1 MSQEIYD
8 EVREAA
14 SKKIWARGLE
24 FARRKDVKKIS
35 SNTFCVIEPASASDH
50 EVRLDFVDL
59 DWMCSCSSSED
70 PCEHVAASVIAMK
83 LEQEKGVEIEK
94 YSSSK
99 FSVQYEL
106 VKPLNKSLQIVRDL
120 VSMKDGVEDVR
131 PVRHSILSIV
141 SGRIEGPQISAK
153 SYDLEIDRVLSGDY
167 GARIDGYVASSRAWN
182 MLMPHLEQLTEAQQV
197 YYGDSIVRVSAK
209 KKAAQILEVAQEG
222 NGVMLTL
229 KANPRV
235 VEVFSNG
242 VCLYKGDSG
251 LEIRQIAKHD
261 LPEAIISQLR
271 GGRFFPENEKVEL
284 FSKLLPQLKTRFKVV
299 ETDIEEKATYE
310 IMGFLCKNNIVGPRR
325 VQTSFHI
332 AYGDPVKAYVDGPD
346 FVCLDDSVPLR
357 QLDKESVKR
366 KTVRKGLWI

>member
-1 MSQEIYD
+1 
-8 EVREAA
+8 
-14 SKKIWARGLE
+14 
-24 FARRKDVKKIS
+24 
-35 SNTFCVIEPASASDH
+35 
-50 EVRLDFVDL
+50 
-59 DWMCSCSSSED
+59 
-70 PCEHVAASVIAMK
+70 
-83 LEQEKGVEIEK
+83 
-94 YSSSK
+94 
-99 FSVQYEL
+99 
-106 VKPLNKSLQIVRDL
+106 
-120 VSMKDGVEDVR
+120 
-131 PVRHSILSIV
+131 
-141 SGRIEGPQISAK
+141 
-153 SYDLEIDRVLSGDY
+153 
-167 GARIDGYVASSRAWN
+167 
-182 MLMPHLEQLTEAQQV
+182 
-197 YYGDSIVRVSAK
+197 
-209 KKAAQILEVAQEG
+209 
-222 NGVMLTL
+222 MLTL

-310 IMGFLCKNNIVGPRR
+310 IMGFCVKNNIVGPRR

-366 KTVRKGLWI
+366 RQFERDFGYELSKTYEYEEEKLFDWVNKITRFRLPHIGDDLENLRVVGRSAILAKLLGDDDITFNVEVEEDQVEVGAEDLLEAYENDNKFLKTEKGVCGNKLEWLDEYKDLLRSFVVSKKGKQKKEYQLLRGFVF